1 MPGVP
6 SLGDGE
12 IEADVECRAHFGPA
26 LDGFSYVPRVQANR
40 LLDPPELTA
49 PRREALILAREI
61 GRLQAGA
68 PVDDGWCRRALAAI
82 GLATLGVASW
92 DAEQE
97 DHPAAL
103 RAVVEAVRA
112 QVQAARSAATGEELA
127 RQGAPF

>member
-12 IEADVECRAHFGPA
+12 TEADAECRAHYGRA
-26 LDGFSYVPRVQANR
+26 LDGFSYVPRMQANR
-40 LLDPPELTA
+40 LLDPAELSA
-49 PRREALILAREI
+49 ARREALILAREV
-61 GRLQAGA
+61 GRLQTGG

-97 DHPAAL
+97 DNQAAL

-112 QVQAARSAATGEELA
+112 QAQAARVAATEEELA
-127 RQGAPF
+127 RQGSPF